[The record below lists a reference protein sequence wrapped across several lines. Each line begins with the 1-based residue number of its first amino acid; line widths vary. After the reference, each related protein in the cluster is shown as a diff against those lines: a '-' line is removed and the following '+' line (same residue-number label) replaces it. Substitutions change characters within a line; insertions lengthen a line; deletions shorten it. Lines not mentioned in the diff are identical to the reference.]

1 MPGTPLYLV
10 DNMWQGGE
18 LTKGKWQPSRQTVV
32 TDKMAEHRFIGEA
45 NQTKFYESQLVT
57 DLTSAKQS
65 SFVSIPAKADSPV
78 SNLIAVTQL

>member
-1 MPGTPLYLV
+1 MPGTPLCLI

-18 LTKGKWQPSRQTVV
+18 PAKGKRQFSWQTVV
-32 TDKMAEHRFIGEA
+32 TDKTAEHRLIGEA

-57 DLTSAKQS
+57 DLTSAKQG

-78 SNLIAVTQL
+78 SNFIALTQL